1 MSECMLNDSTEMKCF
16 ILILIFSKNV
26 LTIAGAFVL
35 HVAFLKLVF
44 VSVTLQQDPDILVEF
59 SLYTSYKVFHLHSCN
74 LDHQGGRCIDVCAFL
89 SLT

>member
-1 MSECMLNDSTEMKCF
+1 MFYSDLDILKKCAYNRRGICSSCCF
-16 ILILIFSKNV
+16 PE
-26 LTIAGAFVL
+26 TG
-35 HVAFLKLVF
+35 FLL
-44 VSVTLQQDPDILVEF
+44 SVTLQQVPDILVEF